1 MAVRQ
6 EVNNFEISIVVQEL
20 EFAMNLALYGLLWSL
35 GNQYIV
41 ESLSWPSLTPTAN
54 LLGISYEW
62 LYINYRLLIYGCLFV
77 TFVPLSS
84 CFKVLM

>member
-6 EVNNFEISIVVQEL
+6 GANNFENSVVVQEL

-41 ESLSWPSLTPTAN
+41 GSLSWRSLTSTAN
-54 LLGISYEW
+54 VLGISFEW
-62 LYINYRLLIYGCLFV
+62 L
-77 TFVPLSS
+77 
-84 CFKVLM
+84 